1 MALLEATVVPQLP
14 NSSGL
19 MSRGISMLSQRKR
32 LGHRSV
38 RKQAPDATDNTSLE
52 ISGVALNGRGDLSL
66 FLNGIVI
73 NVVTLVVYAC
83 GFAIARTWFPAICS
97 YGFISGR
104 VKEEVKNDWTSW
116 VSSSLNLEF
125 KDHLCY
131 CGLDHAMLLEY
142 CNLSMRLCAYIGI
155 PMVVCMSPLYFLF
168 GHGTAEENGD
178 NLSLIAMGNVAFGHP
193 WLYYVNG
200 IVTLLVCWI
209 TKHEVFKIMEFFCEK
224 RTEWLENLPP
234 PQATNIM
241 VEGIPEV
248 YQSEDKLWEY
258 FTKFFPK
265 DDIKDIHIVNHI
277 PELEAEVAAHEAAE
291 LALTKAHAEWK
302 QTGKRPKT
310 AFYQEDALRCYEE
323 QKSKSEENAGKYRDQ
338 LEQKMK
344 TVGGVNGDA
353 AFVTFDNALD
363 CSKAIG
369 LNFSH
374 HRDEGM

>member
-1 MALLEATVVPQLP
+1 
-14 NSSGL
+14 
-19 MSRGISMLSQRKR
+19 
-32 LGHRSV
+32 
-38 RKQAPDATDNTSLE
+38 
-52 ISGVALNGRGDLSL
+52 
-66 FLNGIVI
+66 
-73 NVVTLVVYAC
+73 
-83 GFAIARTWFPAICS
+83 
-97 YGFISGR
+97 
-104 VKEEVKNDWTSW
+104 
-116 VSSSLNLEF
+116 
-125 KDHLCY
+125 
-131 CGLDHAMLLEY
+131 
-142 CNLSMRLCAYIGI
+142 
-155 PMVVCMSPLYFLF
+155 
-168 GHGTAEENGD
+168 
-178 NLSLIAMGNVAFGHP
+178 MGNVAFGHP

-248 YQSEDKLWEY
+248 YQSEDKLWAY

-277 PELEAEVAAHEAAE
+277 PELEAEVAAHAAAE

-302 QTGKRPKT
+302 QTGKKPKT

-353 AFVTFDNALD
+353 AFVTFDYALD